1 MTPEFFAVIE
11 KHFPGTLLLEEYMKK
26 TFDVLQNYGFESENT
41 MGMVAL
47 CRDEITEPLFNEVVK
62 YWGKTFNCCSL
73 GGFLTIGRTGIN
85 AAAAHTPIYDGM
97 RRFTFY
103 GMPHIAISRY
113 GEIGK
118 VYRHGIDKP
127 SHACGSLELI
137 VNELNRGHFNMILDL
152 EDLEESLIRQK
163 LLSHIKYGSK
173 PDLIK
178 MTKLACN
185 IISIDINNLL
195 LKQLSPN
202 IFNYAVMTGIMI
214 HGLLDS
220 NWVYP
225 RDFYVVGENFPH
237 QLEKIKTF
245 HPYRLEI
252 VNKSRGRNG

>member
-11 KHFPGTLLLEEYMKK
+11 KHFPGTLPLEEYMKK
-26 TFDVLQNYGFESENT
+26 TFEVLQNYGFEDENT

-47 CRDEITEPLFNEVVK
+47 CRDEITEPLLNEVVK

-73 GGFLTIGRTGIN
+73 GGFLTIGRTGLH
-85 AAAAHTPIYDGM
+85 AAAEHTPIYDGI

-118 VYRHGIDKP
+118 VYREGIDHA
-127 SHACGSLELI
+127 SHACGSLEVIVKELI
-137 VNELNRGHFNMILDL
+137 TGHFNMILDL

-163 LLSHIKYGSK
+163 LLSHIKYGGK
-173 PDLIK
+173 PDLIR

-185 IISIDINNLL
+185 IISIDIKNLL
-195 LKQLSPN
+195 LKQLNPG

-214 HGLLDS
+214 HGPRES

-225 RDFYVVGENFPH
+225 RNFYVVGENFPH

-252 VNKSRGRNG
+252 VNKLRSRNG

>member
-11 KHFPGTLLLEEYMKK
+11 KHFPGTLPLEEYMKK
-26 TFDVLQNYGFESENT
+26 TFEVLNTYGFEDENT

-47 CRDEITEPLFNEVVK
+47 CRDEITEPLFNEVVQ

-73 GGFLTIGRTGIN
+73 GGFLTIGRTGLH
-85 AAAAHTPIYDGM
+85 AAAAHTPIYDGI

-118 VYRHGIDKP
+118 VYREGIDKP
-127 SHACGSLELI
+127 SHACGSLDLI
-137 VNELNRGHFNMILDL
+137 VNELKTGHFNMILDL
-152 EDLEESLIRQK
+152 DDLEESLIRQK
-163 LLSHIKYGSK
+163 ILSHIKYGGK
-173 PDLIK
+173 PNLIR

-185 IISIDINNLL
+185 IISMDIKNLL
-195 LKQLSPN
+195 LKQLNPG

-214 HGLLDS
+214 HGPMDS

-225 RDFYVVGENFPH
+225 RNFYVVGENLPH

-245 HPYRLEI
+245 HPYRIEI
-252 VNKSRGRNG
+252 VQQSRGWNE